1 MAPSLRTIIAKLKK
15 AHNEGGI
22 RKKAWAKLKGLVGK
36 SKKSQQEMPPQ
47 EVLPQNTIDT
57 MKASAEFYKNS
68 CLRYAKLR
76 VIFETLANLT
86 KELESTQSP
95 PQKMDRVLNKR
106 KQNIT
111 SQVGIAEIKFNKTE
125 KCSDKTISNLLQA
138 VGMKNLDEL
147 EKKLRDSHDTCDM
160 LCKICDDLRG
170 FYEFLAD
177 SGKKDDELYE
187 RIKGHEYTLNEA
199 ANTYFSGNDE
209 QYTTDLGYFAKK
221 VISSLYSADPSQ
233 SKIPHVFI
241 VQPIPGIET
250 ILEV

>member
-1 MAPSLRTIIAKLKK
+1 MAPSLRSLITRLRKV
-15 AHNEGGI
+15 HNEGGI

-36 SKKSQQEMPPQ
+36 SNKIPKEAITNMKKSIE
-47 EVLPQNTIDT
+47 
-57 MKASAEFYKNS
+57 SYKNM
-68 CLRYAKLR
+68 CLRYATLR
-76 VIFETLANLT
+76 SIFATLSSLT
-86 KELESTQSP
+86 KDLNSTQNS
-95 PQKMDRVLNKR
+95 PQKMDEALAK
-106 KQNIT
+106 KKTDIT
-111 SQVGIAEIKFNKTE
+111 SRVGIAEIKFNKTE

-187 RIKGHEYTLNEA
+187 RIKGHEYTLNDA
-199 ANTYFSGNDE
+199 ANTYFSGDDE
-209 QYTTDLGYFAKK
+209 QYTTDLGSLAKK

-233 SKIPHVFI
+233 SRIPHVFI
-241 VQPIPGIET
+241 VQPIPRIET
-250 ILEV
+250 ILKI

>member
-1 MAPSLRTIIAKLKK
+1 MAPSLRTFIAKLKK

-22 RKKAWAKLKGLVGK
+22 RKKALSKLKKLFSK
-36 SKKSQQEMPPQ
+36 SKK
-47 EVLPQNTIDT
+47 LPQ
-57 MKASAEFYKNS
+57 KAIATAKLSSESYKNKS
-68 CLRYAKLR
+68 VHYAKLR
-76 VIFETLANLT
+76 WIFGILASLT
-86 KELESTQSP
+86 KELESTQDDP
-95 PQKMDRVLNKR
+95 KKMDEILEKR
-106 KQNIT
+106 KTKLT

-125 KCSDKTISNLLQA
+125 KCSDKTIPNLLQA

-147 EKKLRDSHDTCDM
+147 EKKLKDSHDTCDM
-160 LCKICDDLRG
+160 LSKICDDLRG

-187 RIKGHEYTLNEA
+187 RIKGHEYTLNDA
-199 ANTYFSGNDE
+199 ANTYFSGDDE
-209 QYTTDLGYFAKK
+209 QYTTDLGSLAKK

-250 ILEV
+250 ILKV

>member
-1 MAPSLRTIIAKLKK
+1 MAPSLRTFIAKLKK

-36 SKKSQQEMPPQ
+36 SNKIPKKAITNMKKSIE
-47 EVLPQNTIDT
+47 
-57 MKASAEFYKNS
+57 SYKNM
-68 CLRYAKLR
+68 CLRYATLR
-76 VIFETLANLT
+76 SIFATLSSLT
-86 KELESTQSP
+86 KDLNSTQNS
-95 PQKMDRVLNKR
+95 PQKMDEALAK
-106 KQNIT
+106 KKTDIT
-111 SQVGIAEIKFNKTE
+111 SRVGIAEIKFNKTE

-177 SGKKDDELYE
+177 SGKKDDELSE
-187 RIKGHEYTLNEA
+187 RIKGHEYTLNDA
-199 ANTYFSGNDE
+199 ANTYFSGDDE
-209 QYTTDLGYFAKK
+209 QYTTDLGSLAKK

-233 SKIPHVFI
+233 SRIPRVFI
-241 VQPIPGIET
+241 VQPIPRIEK
-250 ILEV
+250 I

>member
-36 SKKSQQEMPPQ
+36 SKK
-47 EVLPQNTIDT
+47 LPQSTIANIEKHAKSYQAKSVD
-57 MKASAEFYKNS
+57 
-68 CLRYAKLR
+68 YAKLR
-76 VIFETLANLT
+76 GIFGILASLT
-86 KELESTQSP
+86 KELESTQDDP
-95 PQKMDRVLNKR
+95 KKMDEILEKW
-106 KQNIT
+106 KTKLT
-111 SQVGIAEIKFNKTE
+111 SQVGIDKLKFDKKE
-125 KCSDKTISNLLQA
+125 KCSDKTIQSMLKAIDINSLS
-138 VGMKNLDEL
+138 EL
-147 EKKLRDSHDTCDM
+147 KKQLTDSQNTCDM
-160 LCKICDDLRG
+160 LSKICDNLRG

-177 SGKKDDELYE
+177 SGKKDDKLYE
-187 RIKGHEYTLNEA
+187 QIKGHEYTLNDA
-199 ANTYFSGNDE
+199 ANTYFSGDDE
-209 QYTTDLGYFAKK
+209 QYTTDLGSLAKK

>member
-1 MAPSLRTIIAKLKK
+1 MAPSLRTFIAKLKK

-22 RKKAWAKLKGLVGK
+22 RKKALSKLKKLFSK
-36 SKKSQQEMPPQ
+36 SKKLSQ
-47 EVLPQNTIDT
+47 
-57 MKASAEFYKNS
+57 KAIATTKQSSKSYKNKGVH
-68 CLRYAKLR
+68 YAKLR
-76 VIFETLANLT
+76 EIFGILASLT
-86 KELESTQSP
+86 KELESTQDDP
-95 PQKMDRVLNKR
+95 KKMDEILEKR
-106 KQNIT
+106 KTKLT

-138 VGMKNLDEL
+138 IGMKNLDEL

-187 RIKGHEYTLNEA
+187 RIKGHEYTLNDA
-199 ANTYFSGNDE
+199 ANTYFSGDDE
-209 QYTTDLGYFAKK
+209 QYTTDLGSLAKK

>member
-1 MAPSLRTIIAKLKK
+1 MAPSLRTFIAKLKK

-22 RKKAWAKLKGLVGK
+22 RKKALSKLKKSFSK
-36 SKKSQQEMPPQ
+36 SKK
-47 EVLPQNTIDT
+47 LPQ
-57 MKASAEFYKNS
+57 KAIATTKQSSESYKNKS
-68 CLRYAKLR
+68 VHYAKLR
-76 VIFETLANLT
+76 EIFGILASLT
-86 KELESTQSP
+86 KELESTQDDP
-95 PQKMDRVLNKR
+95 KKMDEILEKR
-106 KQNIT
+106 KTKLT

-209 QYTTDLGYFAKK
+209 QYTTDLGSLAKK

-233 SKIPHVFI
+233 SRIPHVFI
-241 VQPIPGIET
+241 VQPIPRIET
-250 ILEV
+250 ILKI

>member
-1 MAPSLRTIIAKLKK
+1 MAPSLRSLITRLRKV
-15 AHNEGGI
+15 HNEGGI

-36 SKKSQQEMPPQ
+36 SNKIPKEAITNMKKSIE
-47 EVLPQNTIDT
+47 
-57 MKASAEFYKNS
+57 SYKNM
-68 CLRYAKLR
+68 CLRYATLR
-76 VIFETLANLT
+76 SIFATLSNLT
-86 KELESTQSP
+86 KDLNSTQNS
-95 PQKMDRVLNKR
+95 PQKMDEALAK
-106 KQNIT
+106 KKTDIT
-111 SQVGIAEIKFNKTE
+111 SRVGIAEIKFNKTE

-209 QYTTDLGYFAKK
+209 QYTTDLGSLAKK
-221 VISSLYSADPSQ
+221 VISYLYSADPSQ

>member
-1 MAPSLRTIIAKLKK
+1 MAPSLRSLITRLRK

-36 SKKSQQEMPPQ
+36 SKK
-47 EVLPQNTIDT
+47 LPQ
-57 MKASAEFYKNS
+57 KAIATTKQFSEFYKNKS
-68 CLRYAKLR
+68 VHYAKLR
-76 VIFETLANLT
+76 GIFGILASLT
-86 KELESTQSP
+86 KELESTQDDP
-95 PQKMDRVLNKR
+95 KKMDEILEKR
-106 KQNIT
+106 KTKLT

-187 RIKGHEYTLNEA
+187 RIKGHEYTLNDA
-199 ANTYFSGNDE
+199 ANTYFSGDDE
-209 QYTTDLGYFAKK
+209 QYTTDLGSFAKK
-221 VISSLYSADPSQ
+221 FISYLYSADPSQ

-250 ILEV
+250 ILKV